1 MSTTLINRRTSI
13 DATCAFVGGL
23 LMLVNYGVY
32 AMAAIVGAF
41 DGRVGGWKIASASVG
56 LVAAFT
62 YTKIFLKAQPT
73 LSAVFLLLTVLATA
87 LYIHELFLYGIHV
100 GDLPTEVLPL
110 RYSQIAY
117 PLSYL
122 VLGIISWRDERVPPA
137 LAYGLWALTV
147 VWLTSVLVNGQ
158 IDLQVVLA
166 LVLDVTSFLAFTILI
181 FWLFL
186 YGYSEWQGI
195 DEN

>member
-1 MSTTLINRRTSI
+1 MSTTLITRRTSI

-41 DGRVGGWKIASASVG
+41 DGQVGIWKITSASVG

-62 YTKIFLKAQPT
+62 YIKIFLKAQPI
-73 LSAVFLLLTVLATA
+73 LSIVFLLLTLLATV
-87 LYIHELFLYGIHV
+87 LYIRELHSYGIHV
-100 GDLPTEVLPL
+100 GDLPTQVLPL
-110 RYSQIAY
+110 RYSQIAF
-117 PLSYL
+117 PLSYM
-122 VLGIISWRDERVPPA
+122 VLGIIAWRDHRVPPA

-158 IDLQVVLA
+158 VDLQVVFALA
-166 LVLDVTSFLAFTILI
+166 LDATSFIAFTILI
-181 FWLFL
+181 SWLFL
-186 YGYSEWQGI
+186 FGHSQWQGA